1 MRIGIFAS
9 SRQVSVD
16 LFEKEIKDVMMSI
29 SKSKNQPISITYGG
43 GDKGLMGVVRREAHR
58 LSIPIRGHNLKH
70 WAVDPIEVI
79 YPNLLER
86 QQGIIKNSDVYIVL
100 PGGIGTVYE
109 MVQILC
115 HNDVERIEKPI
126 LIYNVDG
133 FYSTFLDFIEEMKGM
148 GFIDFHMN
156 MTVASTLPEVEKWL
170 SKNVIKKNK
179 L

>member
-16 LFEKEIKDVMMSI
+16 LFEKEIKDVVMCI

-43 GDKGLMGVVRREAHR
+43 GDKGLMGVVRREAHL
-58 LSIPIRGHNLKH
+58 LSIPIRGHNLKN
-70 WAVDPIEVI
+70 WAIDPTEAI
-79 YPNLLER
+79 YPDLLER

-133 FYSTFLDFIEEMKGM
+133 FYSTFLDFIDEMKAI

-170 SKNVIKKNK
+170 VKCYKEK
-179 L
+179 

>member
-9 SRQVSVD
+9 SRDVSTE
-16 LFEKEIKDVMMSI
+16 LFEKDVTELIMSI
-29 SKSKNQPISITYGG
+29 KNLNQKVSITYGG
-43 GDKGLMGVVRREAHR
+43 GDKGLMGVVRREARR
-58 LSIPIRGHNLKH
+58 LSIPIQGHNLKN
-70 WAVDPIEVI
+70 WAFDPTEII
-79 YPNLLER
+79 HPNLLER
-86 QQGIIKNSDVYIVL
+86 QQGIVKNSDVCIVL

-133 FYSTFLDFIEEMKGM
+133 FYSTFLDFIDEMKSL

-156 MTVASTLPEVEKWL
+156 MTVASTLEEVEKWL
-170 SKNVIKKNK
+170 IKSKEKNK

>member
-9 SRQVSVD
+9 SRDVSVQ
-16 LFEKEIKDVMMSI
+16 LFEKDVKNLIMMIKNVG
-29 SKSKNQPISITYGG
+29 NQSISITYGG
-43 GDKGLMGVVRREAHR
+43 GDKGLMGVVRREAR
-58 LSIPIRGHNLKH
+58 LLSIPIQGHNLKK
-70 WAVDPIEVI
+70 WAFDPTEVI
-79 YPNLLER
+79 HPNLLER
-86 QQGIIKNSDVYIVL
+86 QQGIVKNSDVCIVL

-133 FYSTFLDFIEEMKGM
+133 FYSTFLDFIDEMKSL

-156 MTVASTLPEVEKWL
+156 MTVASTLEEAEKWL
-170 SKNVIKKNK
+170 IKSKEKNK

>member
-9 SRQVSVD
+9 SRDVSTE
-16 LFEKEIKDVMMSI
+16 LFEKDVTELIMSI
-29 SKSKNQPISITYGG
+29 KNLNQKVSITYGG
-43 GDKGLMGVVRREAHR
+43 GDKGLMGVVRREARR
-58 LSIPIRGHNLKH
+58 LSIPIQGHNL
-70 WAVDPIEVI
+70 VDPTEVI
-79 YPNLLER
+79 HPNLLER
-86 QQGIIKNSDVYIVL
+86 QQGIVKNSDVCIVL

-115 HNDVERIEKPI
+115 NNDVERIEKPI

-133 FYSTFLDFIEEMKGM
+133 FYSTFLDFIDEMKSL

-156 MTVASTLPEVEKWL
+156 MTVASTLEEVEKWL
-170 SKNVIKKNK
+170 IKSKEKNK